1 MTYLL
6 YVFHHQISKTFKKY
20 LKKFIINNMAESY
33 QKNIIDSS
41 KYTYNINE
49 CDDDIFIFELI
60 FKKTN
65 QKTNKL
71 RIIKNSRNGKL
82 VSLNHNINYY
92 EIKKIS
98 VTAIDLNNPHKEI
111 IVECP
116 INQNNNFSLIIDSNI
131 IIEFNNNNGLLEANY
146 NLITI

>member
-1 MTYLL
+1 
-6 YVFHHQISKTFKKY
+6 
-20 LKKFIINNMAESY
+20 MAESY

-71 RIIKNSRNGKL
+71 RIIKKSRNGKL
-82 VSLNHNINYY
+82 ISLNHNINYY

>member
-1 MTYLL
+1 
-6 YVFHHQISKTFKKY
+6 
-20 LKKFIINNMAESY
+20 MAESY
-33 QKNIIDSS
+33 QRNIIDSS

-49 CDDDIFIFELI
+49 CDDDIFIFELVL
-60 FKKTN
+60 KKNN

-82 VSLNHNINYY
+82 ISLNHNICYD
-92 EIKKIS
+92 EIKKIY

-116 INQNNNFSLIIDSNI
+116 INQNNNFSLIVDSNI

-146 NLITI
+146 NLVTI